1 MTISITPMLKKVL
14 YLDAAMSG
22 AAGVLMVAGSAVLAP
37 LLEIP
42 AGLLFWAG
50 LALAPFVALLVLT
63 ARSAEISRLMLF
75 DIVLV
80 NALWV
85 VASFAIMLAGL
96 VQPNVFGIAFI
107 SIQALAV
114 AGLTAL
120 QFAGL
125 RALSQAHA

>member
-50 LALAPFVALLVLT
+50 LALVPFVALLVLT

>member
-50 LALAPFVALLVLT
+50 LALAPFVALLVFT

-85 VASFAIMLAGL
+85 VASFAIMLAGF
-96 VQPNVFGIAFI
+96 VEPNIFGIAFI

-120 QFAGL
+120 QVAGL

>member
-50 LALAPFVALLVLT
+50 LALAPFVALLVFT

-120 QFAGL
+120 QVAGL

>member
-85 VASFAIMLAGL
+85 VASFAIMLAGF
-96 VQPNVFGIAFI
+96 VEPNIFGIAFI

>member
-1 MTISITPMLKKVL
+1 MTISITPMMKKVL

-85 VASFAIMLAGL
+85 VASFAIMLAGF
-96 VQPNVFGIAFI
+96 VQPNIFGIAFI

>member
-85 VASFAIMLAGL
+85 VASFAIMLAGF
-96 VQPNVFGIAFI
+96 VQPNIFGIAFI

>member
-50 LALAPFVALLVLT
+50 LALVPFVALLVLT

-120 QFAGL
+120 QVAGL

>member
-42 AGLLFWAG
+42 ARLLFWAG

>member
-120 QFAGL
+120 QVAGL

>member
-1 MTISITPMLKKVL
+1 MTISITPVLKKVL

-85 VASFAIMLAGL
+85 VASFAIMLAGF
-96 VQPNVFGIAFI
+96 VQPNIFGIAFI

>member
-50 LALAPFVALLVLT
+50 LALAPFVALLVFT

-85 VASFAIMLAGL
+85 VASFAIMLAGFIE
-96 VQPNVFGIAFI
+96 PNVFGIAFI

-120 QFAGL
+120 QVAGL

>member
-22 AAGVLMVAGSAVLAP
+22 TAGVLMVAGSAVLAP

-50 LALAPFVALLVLT
+50 LALAPFVALLVFT

-85 VASFAIMLAGL
+85 VASFAIMLAGF

-120 QFAGL
+120 QVAGL

>member
-50 LALAPFVALLVLT
+50 LALAPFVALLVFT

-85 VASFAIMLAGL
+85 VASFAIMLAGF
-96 VQPNVFGIAFI
+96 VEPNIFGIAFI

>member
-1 MTISITPMLKKVL
+1 
-14 YLDAAMSG
+14 
-22 AAGVLMVAGSAVLAP
+22 MVAGSAVLAP

-50 LALAPFVALLVLT
+50 LALAPFVALLVFT

>member
-50 LALAPFVALLVLT
+50 LALAPFVALLVFT

>member
-85 VASFAIMLAGL
+85 VASFAIMLAGF

>member
-50 LALAPFVALLVLT
+50 LALAPFVALLVFT

-85 VASFAIMLAGL
+85 VASFAIMLAGF
-96 VQPNVFGIAFI
+96 VQPNIFGIAFI